1 MRRVGAFLCGITAA
15 ILMTGCGSVMPDL
28 TEEETEIISEYAAG
42 VLLKYDRVHGGRLMS
57 EAEYEAEENKKAER
71 EAAASAAEQQ
81 NEEEAAAEESAAE
94 ESTATDTAVVD
105 VSQDAEVAVPS
116 TIEEYYDI
124 QDITFQYTGYELT
137 DSYPSGN
144 EGDNVF
150 FAMDATEGMQ
160 LLVLKFT
167 ATNVSSAD
175 QTLDM
180 IGYGARFKVS
190 VNGGSG
196 ENALSTMLLNDL
208 QNYKDVIPAG
218 TGTELVSIVEVP
230 QATTVESIDFI
241 LRGDAGNSVINLQ

>member
-1 MRRVGAFLCGITAA
+1 MRRARVFLCGITAA
-15 ILMTGCGSVMPDL
+15 VLMTGCGSVMPDL

-42 VLLKYDRVHGGRLMS
+42 VLLKYDRVHSGRLMS
-57 EAEYEAEENKKAER
+57 VAEYEMEENKKAER
-71 EAAASAAEQQ
+71 EAAASVEQPVEQ
-81 NEEEAAAEESAAE
+81 ENAAEENAE
-94 ESTATDTAVVD
+94 AENTTVDTEVVD
-105 VSQDAEVAVPS
+105 VSQDAEAAVPS
-116 TIEEYYDI
+116 TIEGYYDI

-144 EGDNVF
+144 EEDNIF

-218 TGTELVSIVEVP
+218 AGAELVSIVEVP

>member
-57 EAEYEAEENKKAER
+57 EAEYEMEENKKVER

-81 NEEEAAAEESAAE
+81 NEEENAVEESAA
-94 ESTATDTAVVD
+94 SDTEVVD
-105 VSQDAEVAVPS
+105 VSQDAEVVVPS

-137 DSYPSGN
+137 DSYPSDS
-144 EGDNVF
+144 EEDNVF

-180 IGYGARFKVS
+180 IGYGVRFKVS

-196 ENALSTMLLNDL
+196 ENVLSTMLLNDM
-208 QNYKDVIPAG
+208 QNYKGVISAG

>member
-1 MRRVGAFLCGITAA
+1 M
-15 ILMTGCGSVMPDL
+15 
-28 TEEETEIISEYAAG
+28 
-42 VLLKYDRVHGGRLMS
+42 
-57 EAEYEAEENKKAER
+57 
-71 EAAASAAEQQ
+71 
-81 NEEEAAAEESAAE
+81 
-94 ESTATDTAVVD
+94 
-105 VSQDAEVAVPS
+105 AVPS

>member
-57 EAEYEAEENKKAER
+57 EAEYEMEENKKAER

-81 NEEEAAAEESAAE
+81 NAEENAAEESVA
-94 ESTATDTAVVD
+94 SDTEVVD
-105 VSQDAEVAVPS
+105 VSQDAEVVVPS

-137 DSYPSGN
+137 DSYPSDS
-144 EGDNVF
+144 EEDNVF

-180 IGYGARFKVS
+180 IGYGVRFKVS

-196 ENALSTMLLNDL
+196 ENVLSTMLLNDM
-208 QNYKDVIPAG
+208 QNYKGVISAG
-218 TGTELVSIVEVP
+218 TGRELVSIVEVP

>member
-1 MRRVGAFLCGITAA
+1 M
-15 ILMTGCGSVMPDL
+15 
-28 TEEETEIISEYAAG
+28 
-42 VLLKYDRVHGGRLMS
+42 LKYDRVHGGRLMS
-57 EAEYEAEENKKAER
+57 EAEYEMEENKKAER

-81 NEEEAAAEESAAE
+81 NEEENAAEESVA
-94 ESTATDTAVVD
+94 SDTEVVD
-105 VSQDAEVAVPS
+105 VSQDAEVVVPS

-137 DSYPSGN
+137 DSYPSDS
-144 EGDNVF
+144 EEDNVF

-180 IGYGARFKVS
+180 IGYGVRFKVS

-196 ENALSTMLLNDL
+196 ENVLSTMLLNDM
-208 QNYKDVIPAG
+208 QNYKGVISAG